1 MPKSSP
7 VGGTF
12 SGSGREGAMLTM
24 QASDLWKERVGKEL
38 EVIHHGPFEKKR
50 LPWEHTSDR
59 DQHNWLAANSAAELW
74 TLRRNEAAAE
84 AAAAGTTRNHPPPT
98 PQQHG
103 IPMPRSTGLSSQQAR
118 ARPMEVMMTSGGR
131 PDRSELVN
139 PTKNGLYGP
148 GGTAELLNPPV
159 PPKRLYPPS
168 RLDDA
173 AYPTEAKELAE
184 RAAAFRFSQPRG
196 PGGFCFFDAGGP
208 VVGLTTEPHVD
219 DALRARRSDMLR
231 RERGR

>member
-1 MPKSSP
+1 MPKAAP

-103 IPMPRSTGLSSQQAR
+103 VAGGTQPASQEQLATLSNC
-118 ARPMEVMMTSGGR
+118 TNGHLHL
-131 PDRSELVN
+131 PDRASICD
-139 PTKNGLYGP
+139 THTG
-148 GGTAELLNPPV
+148 
-159 PPKRLYPPS
+159 R
-168 RLDDA
+168 
-173 AYPTEAKELAE
+173 E
-184 RAAAFRFSQPRG
+184 RA
-196 PGGFCFFDAGGP
+196 D
-208 VVGLTTEPHVD
+208 VEL
-219 DALRARRSDMLR
+219 
-231 RERGR
+231 

>member
-1 MPKSSP
+1 M
-7 VGGTF
+7 
-12 SGSGREGAMLTM
+12 
-24 QASDLWKERVGKEL
+24 
-38 EVIHHGPFEKKR
+38 
-50 LPWEHTSDR
+50 
-59 DQHNWLAANSAAELW
+59 
-74 TLRRNEAAAE
+74 
-84 AAAAGTTRNHPPPT
+84 
-98 PQQHG
+98 
-103 IPMPRSTGLSSQQAR
+103 
-118 ARPMEVMMTSGGR
+118 
-131 PDRSELVN
+131 
-139 PTKNGLYGP
+139 
-148 GGTAELLNPPV
+148 

-196 PGGFCFFDAGGP
+196 PGGVIFYDAGGLRRRH

>member
-1 MPKSSP
+1 MGASASLARMQAHRAPSTTPTQRSECLP
-7 VGGTF
+7 HGDGLSLSF
-12 SGSGREGAMLTM
+12 EGAYAGWGNL
-24 QASDLWKERVGKEL
+24 VG
-38 EVIHHGPFEKKR
+38 H
-50 LPWEHTSDR
+50 
-59 DQHNWLAANSAAELW
+59 A
-74 TLRRNEAAAE
+74 
-84 AAAAGTTRNHPPPT
+84 
-98 PQQHG
+98 
-103 IPMPRSTGLSSQQAR
+103 LS
-118 ARPMEVMMTSGGR
+118 
-131 PDRSELVN
+131 
-139 PTKNGLYGP
+139 GLYGP

-196 PGGFCFFDAGGP
+196 PGGCFFFDAGGP
-208 VVGLTTEPHVD
+208 VVGLATEPHVD